1 MAEAAFGISGMD
13 GSVGSG
19 VCDMDGVNAIEDGS
33 LITSVLSILFLL
45 WDWYTV
51 NMPTW

>member
-33 LITSVLSILFLL
+33 LITSVVPVL
-45 WDWYTV
+45 WDWCAV
-51 NMPTW
+51 DVLTW